1 MTKPDGV
8 VQPAYL
14 HPEHVSHSWV
24 SSMRDMWEWDREHGG
39 NRIARKPLNMRCTS
53 GMVAQVRNFAT
64 KLFLDKTDHE
74 WLLMVDTDM
83 GFEPD
88 AVAQLLAVADPIER
102 PVVGALCFAL
112 MESTYDGMGGH
123 RFTIVPTMYKLGRV
137 QETNAASFCFYGDYP
152 TETVVQV
159 GATGAAF
166 LLIHRTVLDEMRAE
180 HGDHWWDQMY
190 DEAGALVGEDFGFCV
205 RALALGK
212 AINVHTGVQTTHHK
226 SLWLSEIDY
235 ARQQGPELDESP
247 ELNRLR
253 AYVTHLEAQL
263 AVAA

>member
-1 MTKPDGV
+1 
-8 VQPAYL
+8 VQVAYL
-14 HPEHVSHSWV
+14 HNEHVSHSWV
-24 SSMRDMWEWDREHGG
+24 SSMHDMWEYDAAHGDRV
-39 NRIARKPLNMRCTS
+39 ARKPLNLRCTT
-53 GMVAQVRNFAT
+53 GLIATVRNFAAT
-64 KLFLDKTDHE
+64 LFLDKLDHE
-74 WLLMVDTDM
+74 WLLFVDTDM

-88 AVAQLLAVADPIER
+88 AIHRLLEIADPVER

-123 RFTIVPTMYKLGRV
+123 RFTIVPTMYKLGHTV
-137 QETNAASFCFYGDYP
+137 ETGHASFCFYGAYP
-152 TETVVQV
+152 QDTVCQV

-166 LLIHRTVLDEMRAE
+166 LLIHRTVLEDIRAA
-180 HGDHWWDQMY
+180 HGDHWFDQMY
-190 DEAGALVGEDFGFCV
+190 DEAGVIVGEDFAFCV
-205 RALALGK
+205 RAGAIGK
-212 AINVHTGVQTTHHK
+212 TVHVHTGVQTTHHK